1 MDIMELIKSRRSI
14 RSFEDKE
21 IPKELIEK
29 IIEAGAWA
37 PSAINMQ
44 PWKFIAITNKKVIS
58 DIANAILVQMGADPL
73 VQERKKTM
81 KDPIFY
87 SAPLLVV
94 VLKKKEN
101 KWSEIDCA
109 LAAQNM
115 MLLAHSEGIGSCM
128 IGRIKRIDA
137 SEFIEVA
144 EGFEVHSSIVFG
156 YPAETPE
163 ARERKEDIV
172 EWVG

>member
-81 KDPIFY
+81 KSFLPRL
-87 SAPLLVV
+87 P
-94 VLKKKEN
+94 N
-101 KWSEIDCA
+101 
-109 LAAQNM
+109 
-115 MLLAHSEGIGSCM
+115 
-128 IGRIKRIDA
+128 
-137 SEFIEVA
+137 
-144 EGFEVHSSIVFG
+144 
-156 YPAETPE
+156 
-163 ARERKEDIV
+163 
-172 EWVG
+172 